1 MIAAAGI
8 AVMVVGAVVAGWRQ
22 WRSGALA
29 CPAERDAAKA
39 ECRELIERAGVRALN
54 R

>member
-8 AVMVVGAVVAGWRQ
+8 ALIVVGAVLSGWRQ
-22 WRSGALA
+22 WRSGALQW
-29 CPAERDAAKA
+29 PSERDAAKA